1 MSTSSLQRDGRADFD
16 FFVGSWSVHNR
27 RLRERLTGR
36 DEWDEFPARAVA
48 RHVLGGLG
56 NIDRI
61 VFEGSWAGREGMT
74 LRLFDPQ
81 ARDWS
86 LHWADNSSGKLFT
99 RLVGSFSGGVGTF
112 YARDVFNGRQ
122 IFSRFL
128 WSGNSADSCRWELAF
143 SADGGATWETN
154 WVMQFTRVP
163 DTDF

>member
-1 MSTSSLQRDGRADFD
+1 MVTPAHQRDGRTDFD
-16 FFVGSWSVHNR
+16 FLIGSWSVQNR
-27 RLRERLTGR
+27 RLRERLAGC
-36 DEWDEFPARAVA
+36 DDWEEFPARAVA

-61 VFEGSWAGREGMT
+61 IFDDAWAGREGMT

-99 RLVGSFSGGVGTF
+99 RLVGSFAGGVGTF
-112 YARDVFNGRQ
+112 YAQEAFNGRQ
-122 IFSRFL
+122 IFCRFL
-128 WSGNSADSCRWELAF
+128 WSGITPGSCHWEQAF
-143 SADGGATWETN
+143 SGDGGATWETN
-154 WVMQFTRVP
+154 WHMHFTRVP